1 MLEDSIKE
9 ISRQIPDLHSQIFNA
24 KKELDLSRRQIDIM
38 KIEHLSQIKGM
49 KEQHK
54 KDLMIKQQ
62 EKVQMR
68 KDFDVEYDL
77 LQCIIKQKDT
87 TIEELR
93 DALEKMMRMLKY
105 PRLVTLLNRQ
115 LNYERVE
122 FAMPKRSRSPD
133 LMSVLV

>member
-1 MLEDSIKE
+1 
-9 ISRQIPDLHSQIFNA
+9 
-24 KKELDLSRRQIDIM
+24 
-38 KIEHLSQIKGM
+38 
-49 KEQHK
+49 
-54 KDLMIKQQ
+54 MIKQQ